1 MKTSVGRCHVGSGI
15 QWERFDPG
23 GAELATR
30 AVKINFF
37 FGPHAQYSVIIGYS
51 DDPRKIRQKT
61 RYLRGVYCK
70 EVYEHVKPI

>member
-1 MKTSVGRCHVGSGI
+1 MKTSVGRCHVGFGI